1 MGQGTRYRRLTSVSG
16 AAPYL
21 RIRVIYNPTS
31 GEKAGLSINGAS
43 EEEIRALME
52 RHGLGHDLV
61 VTETEEAGVRAAREA
76 VAAQYD
82 LVVAAGGD
90 GTVGVIACELLDTQT
105 ALGVLPLGSIMNIP
119 RMLDLPRDVEGA
131 AATLKQ
137 CIVRTIDVGE
147 ASGQLFFEAGSV
159 GLNAAIFREGQR
171 FGDGEY
177 ASILRGIWVM
187 LRYRPA
193 RMMLHLDDRVVK
205 TRALMVTV
213 ANGPYTGIGFT
224 IAPGARLDD
233 GLFDVRVFRG
243 FSKME
248 LLLHLWK
255 IAFGRRRYSPKVSTY
270 RSSRVHVES
279 VHPLPCRADS
289 HDLGTTPVT
298 FTVRSGALRI
308 AAPPPPHP
316 DSDSTET

>member
-1 MGQGTRYRRLTSVSG
+1 
-16 AAPYL
+16 
-21 RIRVIYNPTS
+21 
-31 GEKAGLSINGAS
+31 
-43 EEEIRALME
+43 
-52 RHGLGHDLV
+52 
-61 VTETEEAGVRAAREA
+61 
-76 VAAQYD
+76 
-82 LVVAAGGD
+82 
-90 GTVGVIACELLDTQT
+90 ACELLDTQT

-137 CIVRTIDVGE
+137 CIVRAIDVGE

-177 ASILRGIWVM
+177 TSILRGIWVM

-270 RSSRVHVES
+270 RSSRVRVES